1 MASHAVLFQL
11 CKKIGKPSIYSTNY
25 IIVTGLSSEFLH
37 VLHLLGQT
45 VHGVSG
51 PDVGGAVGGGGRC
64 DGLLAPP
71 AQARQL
77 QRLLDLLQLHN
88 PEIKVVYYLHYVILC
103 VYLSLLSA
111 SVSNSNMSSFSEP
124 SNLEYTFIV
133 YLSSV
138 SSNSTR

>member
-37 VLHLLGQT
+37 ILHLLGQT

-64 DGLLAPP
+64 DALLTPP
-71 AQARQL
+71 AQAWQL

-88 PEIKVVYYLHYVILC
+88 PEIRVVYYRVIFDNLHQELTFYRLVLG
-103 VYLSLLSA
+103 LLRFFKA
-111 SVSNSNMSSFSEP
+111 LM
-124 SNLEYTFIV
+124 
-133 YLSSV
+133 
-138 SSNSTR
+138 